1 MKKYI
6 IIILLLLPA
15 LAFAGAKSFQVD
27 SGSTLTTSLVSYY
40 KLEDATDF
48 YGSNNLTAAG
58 NASFVAGK
66 VNNAVTLDGTDD
78 YLDGGDVMDF
88 DYNQNLSLEAWI
100 YPDVLTGSHNI
111 ISKYDDVN
119 DRGYTL
125 MQGGGDGKLRF
136 MLANSASNRIIVDTT
151 NI

>member
-58 NASFVAGK
+58 NASFVAGN
-66 VNNAVTLDGTDD
+66 VNNAVSLDGTDD
-78 YLDGGDVMDF
+78 YLDGGDVMDYERTYSF
-88 DYNQNLSLEAWI
+88 SLVAWI
-100 YPDVLTGSHNI
+100 YPDTLAGTHNI

-119 DRGYTL
+119 ERGYL
-125 MQGGGDGKLRF
+125 IGQGGGEGKLRF
-136 MLANSASNRIIVDTT
+136 ILANSDTNRII
-151 NI
+151 